1 MPACPPG
8 WIGLGV
14 VVLRWFVFG
23 FVWCVGSVV
32 NGVLV
37 FGLGSICLAVF
48 PSRVMRFSC
57 LVSDFVMEGWS
68 LVLVS
73 LMGGLA
79 IGHIVCT
86 RRLYSSMA
94 LTTSFAA
101 LSIWSVV
108 AWLEPRRF

>member
-14 VVLRWFVFG
+14 VVLRWFVCG
-23 FVWCVGSVV
+23 LVWCVGSVV

-57 LVSDFVMEGWS
+57 LVSDFVMGGCSFKFVS
-68 LVLVS
+68 LV
-73 LMGGLA
+73 GGRA
-79 IGHIVCT
+79 IGHVVWASWW
-86 RRLYSSMA
+86 YPPMA
-94 LTTSFAA
+94 FTTIFS
-101 LSIWSVV
+101 LC
-108 AWLEPRRF
+108 RFDRW